1 MLASVA
7 DEQQATFETLA
18 TSLTAKFLP
27 LEATETAQAELE
39 SRRQK
44 PGERLVELHSDI
56 RRLAERAFPELDAKA
71 REIFEKKQFLVALLD
86 KRVRMDIKKANLGSY
101 ESCLT
106 QALHCEAVYKAEDGQ
121 LKANLVSHPQPS
133 NPQVPEWFKTYT
145 ERQDKILESQG
156 KILAQLVEKN
166 ETGPR
171 RQKGPCFDCGE
182 MGHLRRDCRRSAG
195 PRQPRMQM
203 PQGNGLWAGPGPE
216 PKSRPAITRGNLHQ

>member
-1 MLASVA
+1 MRLSLEVLASVA

-106 QALHCEAVYKAEDGQ
+106 QALHWWQVVEMEEQVKSLLER
-121 LKANLVSHPQPS
+121 LEKLEERNNELETLVANTESSQPK
-133 NPQVPEWFKTYT
+133 Q
-145 ERQDKILESQG
+145 Q
-156 KILAQLVEKN
+156 
-166 ETGPR
+166 
-171 RQKGPCFDCGE
+171 
-182 MGHLRRDCRRSAG
+182 
-195 PRQPRMQM
+195 
-203 PQGNGLWAGPGPE
+203 
-216 PKSRPAITRGNLHQ
+216 RPLI